1 MTFAPVTACQSTLDR
16 VFGAIVARWMPP
28 KKLSLSEWADEHA
41 VLSAESAAEPGKW
54 TNIPYQ
60 VGMMDALT
68 DPDVE
73 RVSVI
78 KSARVGYTKI
88 LNHAVGFYMHQDPC
102 PIMVVQPTIED
113 AEGYSKDEID
123 PMLRDTPVLAGIVTE
138 AKAKD
143 GKNTILKKSFPGGN
157 LLMIGANSPRGF
169 RRVSIR
175 FVAFDEVDGYP
186 FEGAGKDGDQIR
198 LGIRRTEYYWNRK
211 ILEGST
217 PTEDEI
223 SRIAKSFAKSEQ
235 HYYFVPCPHCDEFQ
249 VLKWGGKDK
258 PYGIKWPDGDP
269 AKAYYVCEHN
279 GCVIQ
284 YVDQRRM
291 VERGEWRCINPSGKT
306 TRRHVGYHIWAAYSF
321 SPNATWGQLAE
332 EFVECKDDPT
342 LLKTFVNTVLG
353 EVWKVDYSKKL
364 EAEGLAARARGY
376 GEFTAPSGAVF
387 VTIGV
392 DVQDDRVA
400 VVMRAWGEGEES
412 WLVHHSELY
421 GDAAE
426 QLGVDLTSP
435 EYPDSLAAAVDALV
449 ATSVV
454 REDGFILPVECAAM
468 DSGDGDTT
476 HAVYSFVRQRQ
487 KERWIATK
495 GGSISNRPVLG
506 KPSLQDVNYK
516 GKAHKNGVRLYML
529 GTDTAKG
536 VIYARLK
543 SDRAAGA
550 GVYHFHDE
558 AGQMYFDQLVAE
570 KQVVTFHKG
579 FARKAWVKDKTAR
592 NEALDCEVYAYA
604 ALQQVYTRMN
614 KRNVWSLVAKRL
626 VKKATPERVFTAKKL
641 PADRVKSTIERKS
654 NFVNDW

>member
-1 MTFAPVTACQSTLDR
+1 MTSTLDR
-16 VFGAIVARWMPP
+16 VFAAIVAKWLPP
-28 KKLSLSEWADEHA
+28 PKLSLSQWADEYA

-73 RVSVI
+73 RVTVM

-88 LNHAVGFYMHQDPC
+88 LNHAVAYHMHQDPC

-113 AEGYSKDEID
+113 AEGYSKDEVD
-123 PMLRDTPVLAGIVTE
+123 PMIRDTPALAGVVSE

-143 GKNTILKKSFPGGN
+143 GKNTILKKSFAGGN

-223 SRIAKSFAKSEQ
+223 SRIAKSFARSEQ
-235 HYYFVPCPHCDEFQ
+235 HYYFVPCPHCGEFQ
-249 VLKWGGKDK
+249 TLKWGGRDK
-258 PYGIKWPDGDP
+258 PFGIKWPEGNP
-269 AKAYYVCEHN
+269 AGAYYVCEHN

-291 VERGEWRCINPSGKT
+291 VERGQWRCINPSGRT

-321 SPNATWGQLAE
+321 SPNATWSQLAE
-332 EFVECKDDPT
+332 EFEECKDDPV

-364 EAEGLAARARGY
+364 EAEGLAKRAKGY
-376 GEFTAPSGAVF
+376 AEFTAPAGAVF
-387 VTIGV
+387 MTIGV

-412 WLVHHSELY
+412 WLVHRSELY
-421 GDAAE
+421 GDTAE
-426 QLGVDLTSP
+426 LGVDMMAP
-435 EYPDSLAAAVDALV
+435 EYSESLAASLDALV
-449 ATSVV
+449 DTEVV
-454 REDGFILPVECAAM
+454 REDGYLLPVKVAAI

-476 HAVYSFVRQRQ
+476 HAVYSFVRQRA
-487 KERWIATK
+487 KLGWIATK
-495 GGSISNRPVLG
+495 GANMSNRPAIG
-506 KPSLQDVNYK
+506 KPSPQDVNYK
-516 GKAHKNGVRLYML
+516 GKSHKNGVSLYMV
-529 GTDTAKG
+529 GTDTVKG

-543 SDRAAGA
+543 SERESGA
-550 GVYHFHDE
+550 GVLHFYTDTPQE
-558 AGQMYFDQLVAE
+558 YFDQLVAE
-570 KQVVTFHKG
+570 KQIIKYQNG
-579 FARKAWVKDKTAR
+579 FAKKRWVKDKQAR

-604 ALQQVYTRMN
+604 ALQHMYTKINR
-614 KRNVWSLVAKRL
+614 RNIWTIVGGKL
-626 VKKATPERVFTAKKL
+626 AKKPTPNPVINVTKL
-641 PADRVKSTIERKS
+641 PDHRVKSTIRPAD

>member
-1 MTFAPVTACQSTLDR
+1 
-16 VFGAIVARWMPP
+16 
-28 KKLSLSEWADEHA
+28 
-41 VLSAESAAEPGKW
+41 
-54 TNIPYQ
+54 
-60 VGMMDALT
+60 
-68 DPDVE
+68 
-73 RVSVI
+73 
-78 KSARVGYTKI
+78 
-88 LNHAVGFYMHQDPC
+88 
-102 PIMVVQPTIED
+102 MVVQPTIED

-123 PMLRDTPVLAGIVTE
+123 PMLRDTPALAGVVSE

-223 SRIAKSFAKSEQ
+223 SRIAKSFEKSEQ
-235 HYYFVPCPHCDEFQ
+235 HRYFVPCPHCGEFQ
-249 VLKWGGKDK
+249 TLKWGGKDK
-258 PYGIKWPDGDP
+258 PYGIKWPEGEP

-284 YVDQRRM
+284 YVDQRQM
-291 VERGEWRCINPSGKT
+291 VERGQWRCVNPSGRT

-332 EFVECKDDPT
+332 EFEECRDDPT

-364 EAEGLAARARGY
+364 EAEGLASRARGY
-376 GEFTAPSGAVF
+376 AEFTAPSGAIFLTVG
-387 VTIGV
+387 T

-400 VVMRAWGEGEES
+400 VVVRAWGDGEES

-421 GDAAE
+421 GDTAE
-426 QLGVDLTSP
+426 LGVDRGAA
-435 EYPDSLAAAVDALV
+435 EYSGSLAEALDALIE
-449 ATSVV
+449 TPVV
-454 REDGFILPVECAAM
+454 RTDGFILPVMAAGM

-487 KERWIATK
+487 KEKWIATK
-495 GGSISNRPVLG
+495 GASASNRPAIG

-516 GKAHKNGVRLYML
+516 GKSHKNGVRLYMV
-529 GTDTAKG
+529 GTDTVKG

-543 SDRAAGA
+543 SERQAGA
-550 GVYHFHDE
+550 GVMHFHQE
-558 AGQMYFDQLVAE
+558 ASQTYFDQLVAE
-570 KQVVTFHKG
+570 KQVITYQKG
-579 FARKAWVKDKTAR
+579 FARKSWVKDKTAR

-604 ALQQVYTRMN
+604 ALQQVYTRIN
-614 KRNVWSLVAKRL
+614 KKNVWSIVAKRL
-626 VKKATPERVFTAKKL
+626 TKKPTSDPVFTAQKL
-641 PADRVKSTIERKS
+641 QTTPVKSTIQRTT